1 MQSIHSGI
9 LLKKFNYSET
19 SLILHFFTLEAGFQ
33 AYIFRGGKKKKGNM
47 LQPLS
52 IVEISSYHR
61 KDDELKKITEVNSLF
76 APQKLFF
83 NPIKSGLAFFMAE
96 VLSQVLYEIDVD
108 SRMFS
113 FLEHEIKWID
123 DSNELTNYPIWFL
136 LKLADNIGVG
146 IQIKSRDGAI
156 FNFQE
161 GTISNQTPTD
171 SFFEKDETVPILAE
185 LLECNKPEF
194 LAKQVHKLHRNL
206 IINHLIR
213 YFQFHINGFKPL
225 KSMEVMKTVL
235 N

>member
-1 MQSIHSGI
+1 MQTIQRGI
-9 LLKKFNYSET
+9 LLKRFNYSET
-19 SLILHFFTLEAGFQ
+19 SLIIHFFTLEDGFQ
-33 AYIFRGGKKKKGNM
+33 AYIFRGGKKKKGNI

-52 IVEISSYHR
+52 LVEIASYHR

-76 APQKLFF
+76 VPQRLFF

-108 SRMFS
+108 PKMFY

-136 LKLADNIGVG
+136 LKLAENIGVG
-146 IQIKSRDGAI
+146 IQVIHQDGAI

-161 GTISNQTPTD
+161 GTISNQTPTA
-171 SFFEKDETVPILAE
+171 SFFENDEVVPIIAG
-185 LLECNKPEF
+185 LLNCQKTDF
-194 LAKQVHKLHRNL
+194 LAQHIQKIHRNQ
-206 IINHLIR
+206 IINHLIH

-225 KSMEVMKTVL
+225 KSMEVMKTVFE
-235 N
+235 